1 MILLLGLGLAGPG
14 CEGPAKPP
22 EAKPL
27 KVNVS
32 KPVQKTITDYEIF
45 SGRTEA
51 IESTDVRAR
60 VTGYLDR
67 IKFADGAYV
76 HGDGPPT
83 LSDCWSLD
91 RIRFT
96 DGAFVK
102 SGDVLFEI
110 DPRPYELTL
119 AQARGALAQARAN
132 VAQGQFSVELNEATQ
147 SFQASEILRN
157 TLLYRRAALSGSD
170 LDKSRSDYGVTA
182 AQVKVAQ
189 ANLQAAEANL
199 KAAEAAERG
208 ALLNLDW
215 AKVTAPISGV
225 VSRRNFDRGNMVMA
239 DQTVLTNIV
248 RLDKV
253 YAYFDVDER
262 TWLDLR
268 RRLMNENQI
277 HSIEKAVIPV
287 WVGLANDRGASYPF
301 EGVVDFAD
309 NKLDPSTGTMRMRGT
324 FENPDRFLQPGMFV
338 RVKLPVGSPRS
349 ALLISDQAIGSDQ
362 GRPYVFVLND
372 DDEVVYRRVETGAL
386 HDGLREVRPPTDEGG
401 KDSKAVPL
409 KKGDRIV
416 VNGLQRL
423 RQGSKVEPTVVDM
436 PNLAEP
442 TRPTTIVN
450 RPKPAPE
457 GRGRAETGGG
467 R

>member
-1 MILLLGLGLAGPG
+1 MSAWAKGGATMLLLGLGLTGLG
-14 CEGPAKPP
+14 CEGPPHPP
-22 EAKPL
+22 ENKPL
-27 KVNVS
+27 KVDVS
-32 KPVQKTITDYEIF
+32 KPVEKSITDYEIF

-60 VTGYLDR
+60 VSGYLQK
-67 IKFADGAYV
+67 IK
-76 HGDGPPT
+76 
-83 LSDCWSLD
+83 
-91 RIRFT
+91 FT
-96 DGAFVK
+96 DGEFVEADK
-102 SGDVLFEI
+102 VLFEI
-110 DPRPYELTL
+110 DPRPYDVAL

-132 VAQGQFSVELNEATQ
+132 VAQCQFSIELNESTQ

-157 TLLYRRAALSGSD
+157 TMLYNRRALSGSD
-170 LDKSRSDYGVTA
+170 LDKSRSDFGVTA

-199 KAAEAAERG
+199 KAAEAAERN
-208 ALLNLDW
+208 AQLNVDW
-215 AKVTAPISGV
+215 TRVVAPISGV
-225 VSRRNFDRGNMVMA
+225 VSRRTIDRGNMVMA

-268 RRLMNENQI
+268 RRLMNDGQI
-277 HSIEKAVIPV
+277 QSLEKAVIPV
-287 WVGLANDRGASYPF
+287 WVGLANDKSTSYPF
-301 EGVVDFAD
+301 EGFVDFAD
-309 NKLDPSTGTMRMRGT
+309 NKLDGSTGTMRMRGT

-338 RVKLPVGSPRS
+338 RVKLPVGQSRS

-362 GRPYVFVLND
+362 GRPFVFVLND
-372 DDEVVYRRVETGAL
+372 NDEVVRRRVETGAL
-386 HDGLREVRPPTDEGG
+386 HDGLREVKPLTDDAG
-401 KDSKAVPL
+401 KDSARAAHL

-423 RQGSKVEPTVVDM
+423 RDGARVEPTVIDM

-450 RPKPAPE
+450 RPRPGPE
-457 GRGRAETGGG
+457 GKGKPEAAGGG
-467 R
+467 K